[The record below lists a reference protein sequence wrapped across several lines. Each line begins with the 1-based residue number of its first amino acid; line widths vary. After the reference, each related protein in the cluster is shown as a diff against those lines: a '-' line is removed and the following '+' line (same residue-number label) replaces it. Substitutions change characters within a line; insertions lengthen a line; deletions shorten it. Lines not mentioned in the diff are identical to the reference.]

1 MQHSEL
7 RNGVEWQSGCQHK
20 HHPNRRHS
28 NICSQSA
35 GALLWGVELRTIS
48 LGSLTTLLGL
58 RPQRPCHHSAGVSPT
73 SSRSP
78 LISKQHLLL
87 LHFHMTSFPSEL
99 REPKG
104 LLPPWLAAL
113 VRIHSRTYLKGG
125 ILLLC
130 IHFICINVRCWNL
143 VECFSLVR
151 DSTPTVALFSDWLI
165 PSVISS
171 WHVWVIP
178 TRWCWPLMTP
188 LTLPVWS
195 AHQLQNSGSPELL
208 GKPKK
213 ITGGLKHQCRKMWQ
227 ARSGWLRERGGVTGR
242 ATGGWETH
250 FQEKPPLEKRS
261 PGGQVLQLHPFPA
274 CMASLCYP
282 WSSGAPIPA
291 LSTCLPLLLLP

>member
-1 MQHSEL
+1 
-7 RNGVEWQSGCQHK
+7 
-20 HHPNRRHS
+20 
-28 NICSQSA
+28 
-35 GALLWGVELRTIS
+35 
-48 LGSLTTLLGL
+48 
-58 RPQRPCHHSAGVSPT
+58 
-73 SSRSP
+73 
-78 LISKQHLLL
+78 
-87 LHFHMTSFPSEL
+87 MTSFPSEL

-151 DSTPTVALFSDWLI
+151 ASTPLSHCSVTDWFLQSLVPGMYESSQQGGADHWWLHWLFQSGL
-165 PSVISS
+165 
-171 WHVWVIP
+171 
-178 TRWCWPLMTP
+178 
-188 LTLPVWS
+188 LTSCRTLAAQSFWEK
-195 AHQLQNSGSPELL
+195 Q
-208 GKPKK
+208 KK

-261 PGGQVLQLHPFPA
+261 PGGQVRHLHPFPA

-291 LSTCLPLLLLP
+291 LSTCLPLPLLP

>member
-20 HHPNRRHS
+20 RHPNRRHS

-35 GALLWGVELRTIS
+35 GALLWGVELRTGS

-78 LISKQHLLL
+78 LRSKQHLLL

-151 DSTPTVALFSDWLI
+151 ASTPLSHC
-165 PSVISS
+165 SV
-171 WHVWVIP
+171 
-178 TRWCWPLMTP
+178 TD
-188 LTLPVWS
+188 
-195 AHQLQNSGSPELL
+195 
-208 GKPKK
+208 
-213 ITGGLKHQCRKMWQ
+213 
-227 ARSGWLRERGGVTGR
+227 
-242 ATGGWETH
+242 
-250 FQEKPPLEKRS
+250 
-261 PGGQVLQLHPFPA
+261 
-274 CMASLCYP
+274 
-282 WSSGAPIPA
+282 
-291 LSTCLPLLLLP
+291 